1 MDYSL
6 FLIYRAS
13 IPLPAPFGKGTIWE
27 SVFNTDSPDY
37 YYENE
42 LIDEPIA
49 LHKCMKNEK

>member
-6 FLIYRAS
+6 FLIFRAS
-13 IPLPAPFGKGTIWE
+13 IPLPAPFGKGTIWVN
-27 SVFNTDSPDY
+27 VFNTDSPDY